1 MKTLYTN
8 IRGLLAG
15 QSTNSLLFGH
25 QLAEANILH
34 SAYLLI
40 ENDRI
45 IDIGSMK
52 NTLPKSDN
60 QVDLSGK
67 WIIPAFCDSHTH
79 LVFAKTRENEFE
91 QRIVGASYE
100 EIAQAGAAFKTLL
113 GYTSK

>member
-45 IDIGSMK
+45 IDIG
-52 NTLPKSDN
+52 
-60 QVDLSGK
+60 Q
-67 WIIPAFCDSHTH
+67 
-79 LVFAKTRENEFE
+79 
-91 QRIVGASYE
+91 
-100 EIAQAGAAFKTLL
+100 
-113 GYTSK
+113 